1 MKNCMFVLIVYL
13 IANLNLIANDA
24 KITFIVNVPTF
35 SKRDKLYITGNHP
48 RLGNWH
54 PGKIKMKYSSD
65 NTWVKTVPIES
76 NYALEFKFTRG
87 TWDNEPVDE
96 TGKPFTNFTHTV
108 KRDTTLYFEFN
119 FWKDKFE
126 RPIQGQ
132 ITGDV
137 RYHRK
142 MKIFRLKPRDI
153 VVWLPPGYNENP
165 DRRYPVLYMH
175 DGQNLFDPRTSAFGV
190 DWQIDE
196 TADSLIRNG
205 LIEPLIIVGIYNT
218 PLRTP
223 EYAPTKLGKRYRKFV
238 IKKIKPFIDRNY
250 RTLPD
255 KEHTVVGG
263 SSMGGLVS
271 FMFAWEHPEIFS
283 KAICMS
289 PAFKIDHIDYVKVV
303 DAYQGTRKSIIIYI
317 DNGGI
322 NLENELQPGI
332 DDMLNTLEK
341 QGFIENIDYF
351 WVKDNQAHHFER
363 DWGKRMKGVLLLFYS
378 PD

>member
-1 MKNCMFVLIVYL
+1 M
-13 IANLNLIANDA
+13 
-24 KITFIVNVPTF
+24 
-35 SKRDKLYITGNHP
+35 
-48 RLGNWH
+48 
-54 PGKIKMKYSSD
+54 
-65 NTWVKTVPIES
+65 
-76 NYALEFKFTRG
+76 
-87 TWDNEPVDE
+87 
-96 TGKPFTNFTHTV
+96 
-108 KRDTTLYFEFN
+108 
-119 FWKDKFE
+119 
-126 RPIQGQ
+126 
-132 ITGDV
+132 
-137 RYHRK
+137 
-142 MKIFRLKPRDI
+142 
-153 VVWLPPGYNENP
+153 
-165 DRRYPVLYMH
+165 
-175 DGQNLFDPRTSAFGV
+175 

-218 PLRTP
+218 PSQTP
-223 EYAPTKLGKRYRKFV
+223 EYAPTKLGKRYRKFL

-271 FMFAWEHPEIFS
+271 FMFVWEHTEIFS

-303 DAYQGTRKSIIIYI
+303 DAYQGTRKSIKIYI

-322 NLENELQPGI
+322 DLENELQPGI

-363 DWGKRMKGVLLLFYS
+363 DWDKRMKGVLLLFYS
-378 PD
+378 PN